1 LQNEQAQSGPQNKT
15 IGERLVFI
23 MKNMEQAEGF
33 KANLQFFAEPGY
45 GAETPPSE
53 ENYDGNSGDSEG
65 QAVTPPTNEPVG
77 QTQTQFTPEQ
87 YQNAIKGM
95 NQAQQEAAAYR
106 KLGLT
111 PEQIQ
116 ERNQFYQQASENPQ
130 QLIENYVLQNPQ
142 MFQTL
147 MQKFG
152 PQMATQMMFNN
163 MQQPQDPYTEL
174 GDISDPIEYAKRH
187 DAIHDALREKELE
200 KMFEE
205 KYGSKIKAIEQ
216 TFQQQK
222 DAVSHAKINDQI
234 NAFIKTHPDSGV
246 TTDAIWQSIQK
257 QGIPLDVLI
266 MKPGLIRDEIANAM
280 GGWDKYE
287 EFIGKINV
295 QKNKEQILNN
305 RQSTAQLT
313 PSGGVPAVTGNQPFQ
328 DEAKI
333 KEAGLAMIANIMAAQ
348 KG

>member
-1 LQNEQAQSGPQNKT
+1 
-15 IGERLVFI
+15 
-23 MKNMEQAEGF
+23 MEQAEGF
-33 KANLQFFAEPGY
+33 KANLQFFAEPGDEA
-45 GAETPPSE
+45 GTPPNE
-53 ENYDGNSGDSEG
+53 GNYDGNSGDSG
-65 QAVTPPTNEPVG
+65 DQATTPSINDTG
-77 QTQTQFTPEQ
+77 SQGQTQFTPEQ

-111 PEQIQ
+111 PEQVQ
-116 ERNQFYQQASENPQ
+116 ERNQFYQQANENPQ
-130 QLIENYVLQNPQ
+130 QLIENYVSQNPQ
-142 MFQTL
+142 MFQAL

-152 PQMATQMMFNN
+152 PQMATQMMFGNT
-163 MQQPQDPYTEL
+163 QQSQDPYAKL
-174 GDISDPIEYAKRH
+174 ADICDPVEYAKEM
-187 DAIHDALREKELE
+187 AQINKQQNE

-205 KYGSKIKAIEQ
+205 QYGSKIKAIEQ

-222 DAVSHAKINDQI
+222 DTAIQAKINDQI
-234 NAFIKTHPDSGV
+234 NAFVKTYPDSGV
-246 TTDAIWQSIQK
+246 TADAIWKSVQK
-257 QGIPLDVLI
+257 QGIPLNVLE

-280 GGWDKYE
+280 GGWDKYD

-295 QKNKEQILNN
+295 QKNKEQILSN

-313 PSGGVPAVTGNQPFQ
+313 PPGGVPTIIGNQPFQ

>member
-1 LQNEQAQSGPQNKT
+1 
-15 IGERLVFI
+15 

-33 KANLQFFAEPGY
+33 KANLQFFAEPGD
-45 GAETPPSE
+45 GAETPPNE
-53 ENYDGNSGDSEG
+53 ENYDGNLGDSEG
-65 QAVTPPTNEPVG
+65 QAITPPTNEPVG

-163 MQQPQDPYTEL
+163 MQQPQDPYVEL
-174 GDISDPIEYAKRH
+174 NDISDPIEYGKKLAQINEQQSKK
-187 DAIHDALREKELE
+187 I
-200 KMFEE
+200 FEE
-205 KYGSKIKAIEQ
+205 QYGSKIKAIEQ
-216 TFQQQK
+216 SFQQQK
-222 DAVSHAKINDQI
+222 DAANQAKINEQI

-295 QKNKEQILNN
+295 QKNKEQILSN

-313 PSGGVPAVTGNQPFQ
+313 PQGGIPAITGTEPLQNEKQLQ
-328 DEAKI
+328 QA
-333 KEAGLAMIANIMAAQ
+333 AHAMYANMRAAQ
-348 KG
+348 